1 MCDNVRLRCRNCA
14 FVLDGFQTSIW
25 QHDGQDLSFRNY
37 QGGRDGRVGVV
48 WASVLQLG
56 KDEWGMSGLD
66 RMMIV
71 GESHLEQGMKE
82 ESGEARNEH
91 VGRSLEL
98 VGTMAVGAEFVVGGV
113 GSLA

>member
-1 MCDNVRLRCRNCA
+1 
-14 FVLDGFQTSIW
+14 
-25 QHDGQDLSFRNY
+25 
-37 QGGRDGRVGVV
+37 
-48 WASVLQLG
+48 
-56 KDEWGMSGLD
+56 
-66 RMMIV
+66 MMIV

-98 VGTMAVGAEFVVGGV
+98 VGTMAVGAEFVVGSV